1 MLRMATTRG
10 LSGAPRACNAC
21 RELFAVERL
30 RDLGGRIARRQP
42 RQLDRHLVQ
51 GTRER
56 ERRAVVVADG
66 KAGVPPDEQAAAADL
81 HRNGRLRPSRPSATA
96 APSIVSLSSH
106 PCPPDRASTPRRW
119 RPAGTGSGAAT
130 RSTVPNRL
138 NAATRR
144 PRRT

>member
-42 RQLDRHLVQ
+42 RQLDRHVVQ

-81 HRNGRLRPSRPSATA
+81 PPERQAAAEPALCHSRA
-96 APSIVSLSSH
+96 V
-106 PCPPDRASTPRRW
+106 DRQPELA
-119 RPAGTGSGAAT
+119 
-130 RSTVPNRL
+130 
-138 NAATRR
+138 
-144 PRRT
+144 